1 MGPKQSMRSLIILI
15 GNPAARGASIKKFQ
29 SASIFLRGKGFD
41 TKTLLTEKSSD
52 ATHLA
57 SEAVREKPYAII
69 AAGGDGTINE
79 VINGMVK
86 SDVPLAILPLGTTNV
101 LAKELGI
108 PEEFTRALNTA
119 VSKPARTVSLGKIQW
134 NLDTDSEGSRYFCHM
149 AGIGFDGKAVR
160 DVNESIKKKSGKAAY
175 ILSGIKNFLHYA
187 PNQLFYNID
196 GKEYTGFS
204 SITGKASKYGGNFK
218 ITPDAD
224 LSEPYLYTCI
234 FKGNKPRDLLR
245 YVFKVMT
252 GRLFDE
258 GDIVYLKSTSV
269 EILGTAHIQ
278 IDGDYLGV
286 TPAKITV
293 EKDALQIIY

>member
-1 MGPKQSMRSLIILI
+1 MRSSIILI
-15 GNPAARGASIKKFQ
+15 GNPAARDASLKKFEF
-29 SASIFLRGKGFD
+29 ASIFLREKGFD
-41 TKTLLTEKSSD
+41 TKILLTEKSND

-57 SEAVREKPYAII
+57 KEAVMEKPYAII

-108 PEEFTRALNTA
+108 PEHIKGAMEAA
-119 VSKPARTVSLGKIQW
+119 VSRKPRTVSLGKIEL
-134 NLDTDSEGSRYFCHM
+134 NPETDSVFSRYFCLM
-149 AGIGFDGKAVR
+149 AGIGFDGEAVH
-160 DVNESIKKKSGKAAY
+160 DINAAVKKRSGKAAY
-175 ILSGIKNFLHYA
+175 IFSGMKNLLRYS
-187 PNQLFYNID
+187 PNLLFYNID
-196 GKEYTGFS
+196 GKEYAGFS

-224 LSEPYLYTCI
+224 LLNPFLYTCI
-234 FKGNKPRDLLR
+234 FQGNKRSDLLR

-252 GRLFDE
+252 GKLFYE
-258 GDIVYLKSTSV
+258 RDIVYLKSSSV